1 MATTHDDDDDRVEVL
16 IRIPRTLL
24 PKLDA
29 LAEAKK
35 APHTKANRNATICT
49 LLERGVSDA
58 GRAR

>member
-1 MATTHDDDDDRVEVL
+1 MTTEDDDRVEVL
-16 IRIPRTLL
+16 IRIPRSLV

-49 LLERGVSDA
+49 LLERGVADA
-58 GRAR
+58 SRNR